1 MMNFDFLFLMV
12 DWQAEKE
19 LAKARVEVA
28 HEVRLAR
35 EAEAAM
41 DLHVAKAGMKAE
53 KEMAKYADTHTNTF
67 VAPGGTTAPDCTA
80 DMATAP
86 GVTMV
91 GAPGTVH
98 TAEPP
103 PVNKKLL

>member
-1 MMNFDFLFLMV
+1 MV
-12 DWQAEKE
+12 NEQAEKE

-67 VAPGGTTAPDCTA
+67 VAPGGTVTPPDYSA
-80 DMATAP
+80 NVPVAP
-86 GVTMV
+86 GMTMV
-91 GAPGTVH
+91 GAPGTVDM
-98 TAEPP
+98 AGAPSP
-103 PVNKKLL
+103 ANKKLL

>member
-1 MMNFDFLFLMV
+1 M
-12 DWQAEKE
+12 
-19 LAKARVEVA
+19 EVA

-67 VAPGGTTAPDCTA
+67 VSPGGTTTLPDYSVPV
-80 DMATAP
+80 AP
-86 GVTMV
+86 GMTMV
-91 GAPGTVH
+91 GAPGTVDM
-98 TAEPP
+98 AGAPS